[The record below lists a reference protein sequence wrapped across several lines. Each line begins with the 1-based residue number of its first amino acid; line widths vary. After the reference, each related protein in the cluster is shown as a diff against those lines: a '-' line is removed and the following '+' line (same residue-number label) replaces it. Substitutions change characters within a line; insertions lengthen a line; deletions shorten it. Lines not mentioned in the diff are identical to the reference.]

1 MSTARGRGRPGIEQG
16 PLPEGGLATAAGN
29 DRKAY
34 LLAWVWVVR
43 YPAGLP
49 RGQVWTGSPVSA
61 QWR

>member
-1 MSTARGRGRPGIEQG
+1 MSTARGRGRPGIELG
-16 PLPEGGLATAAGN
+16 PLPEGRLATAAGN
-29 DRKAY
+29 DCKAY

-43 YPAGLP
+43 YLAGLP